1 MSAMEWEGV
10 MVSGIIG
17 AGSVL
22 LLILP
27 MDIVQDYIN
36 VSGPNSPIG
45 IGVCLT
51 DKKKAIPT
59 ITKQLTNLTVEDL
72 TKKVAN

>member
-36 VSGPNSPIG
+36 VSGSNSPIG

-72 TKKVAN
+72 TKKVAS

>member
-1 MSAMEWEGV
+1 MEWEGV

-45 IGVCLT
+45 IGV
-51 DKKKAIPT
+51 
-59 ITKQLTNLTVEDL
+59 
-72 TKKVAN
+72 